1 MIFSPANET
10 RTFDLNDSILPL
22 KDAPPPSIRSYALS
36 DPICSSSPAP
46 SSSRCGTPI
55 SVRSILKSR
64 AASIRVAASVEEGTL
79 QNKEPAR
86 LLVCGQ
92 RPRLL
97 ARDSFQLATMRTA
110 AADGMVADK
119 GKGKA
124 VAGSDEA
131 PTSEDL
137 PGSDDSA
144 ASDDAPG
151 GPAQEGSS
159 EMEEEI
165 EEPGSLA
172 PTSLIGIIL
181 DGAEDLLTLEEAYA
195 VLNVNLRA
203 RIPTSV
209 PIAEW
214 PAVVRQELQVAVA
227 PIRDEAPAMVR
238 AMQRDLQRVLGKIP
252 GIEAGSSTR
261 ESSPF
266 RGLMPLRDTTRSR
279 LTPSPTPVPSSK
291 RLDSSGAKKGYTE
304 AEVRYR
310 REAAGVGAAT
320 LRFIALVMHIPALYG
335 CFSETDMTSL
345 LDLVLSI
352 LRTPSLPTPNP
363 KRTYYTALTVL
374 GGLKISPAS
383 VLPLKEKIA
392 RALESALTDGL
403 GLGQGSPMAKDS
415 GGQIKKESHIAAVN
429 LFSTYPTIFVSHHAE
444 FLPTALRGLHS
455 ALPLTR
461 MRSSA
466 LLAAITTAK
475 LNALSDTT
483 DRETWAKN
491 KVVAQKLELFVVS
504 HLRSVVRSKAAPVY
518 TATGEKK
525 TEWNELERVFKE
537 TVGNANDVAWACATW
552 SAVVCLMGSAYASS
566 GLASSFDHIMDVS
579 CAVWM
584 EELVLI
590 AAIIAAVYERG
601 PTTARP
607 RRLVPRHLRIPLGRF
622 RGFHV

>member
-1 MIFSPANET
+1 VALTTRRGVVFSPANET
-10 RTFDLNDSILPL
+10 RTFDLHDSILPL
-22 KDAPPPSIRSYALS
+22 KDAPPPSIRSYATS

-46 SSSRCGTPI
+46 SSSRSGTPVN
-55 SVRSILKSR
+55 VRSILKSR
-64 AASIRVAASVEEGTL
+64 ASRIRVAASVEEGTL
-79 QNKEPAR
+79 HNKEPAR

-97 ARDSFQLATMRTA
+97 ARDSFQLATMLTA
-110 AADGMVADK
+110 AADGMDTGK
-119 GKGKA
+119 GKGKS
-124 VAGSDEA
+124 VAGSDDMPASDEA
-131 PTSEDL
+131 

-144 ASDDAPG
+144 SSDDLPRGAAG
-151 GPAQEGSS
+151 HEGSS

-165 EEPGSLA
+165 EEPGPLA
-172 PTSLIGIIL
+172 QTSLIGIIL

-195 VLNVNLRA
+195 VLNANLRT
-203 RIPTSV
+203 RIPTNV
-209 PIAEW
+209 PITDW
-214 PAVVRQELQVAVA
+214 PANVREELQIAVA

-266 RGLMPLRDTTRSR
+266 RGLMPLRDTTPRSR
-279 LTPSPTPVPSSK
+279 LTPSPTPAPSSK
-291 RLDSSGAKKGYTE
+291 RIDSSGAKKGYTE

-335 CFSETDMTSL
+335 CFSDTDITSL

-374 GGLKISPAS
+374 GGLKVSPAS

-403 GLGQGSPMAKDS
+403 GLGQGSPTAKDN
-415 GGQIKKESHIAAVN
+415 GGQIKKESHIAVVN
-429 LFSTYPTIFVSHHAE
+429 LFSSYPTIFLSHHAE
-444 FLPTALRGLHS
+444 FVPTALRGLHS
-455 ALPLTR
+455 TLPLTR

-475 LNALSDTT
+475 LNALMDTSDR
-483 DRETWAKN
+483 DTWNRN
-491 KVVAQKLELFVVS
+491 KVAAQKLELFVIS

-552 SAVVCLMGSAYASS
+552 SIIVCLMGSAYASS

-579 CAVWM
+579 WPVIRYSG
-584 EELVLI
+584 ED
-590 AAIIAAVYERG
+590 
-601 PTTARP
+601 
-607 RRLVPRHLRIPLGRF
+607 
-622 RGFHV
+622 